1 MNIIGTQ
8 YIPPSKRAGGRS
20 AGDPPAPPT
29 ADTQPVPRPASA
41 SSSAPPPL
49 AAPAAPAGLPPG
61 LPLAPTSSSTV
72 ARPLHLLPTRLEA
85 PAHRR
90 TGTAAPPG
98 GSRRGGSTAGA
109 KRKTRGGRTAS
120 AASTPAPAAPPPPPA
135 IIDDSGSDDDDEDK
149 VPVEEHLILRMPAN
163 APETAALRQRVRA
176 RDPLDD
182 VKLTFHDD
190 RAGVFTVSGKS
201 MRAKLV
207 DLPCI
212 IEAQKSFDNKQF
224 YKIADVAQMLIVD
237 AVEPTVPENTKAK
250 AVRTAWP
257 DGITPPLRRVRQRRF
272 RQRTVNTSAEQIE
285 AAVENLLRADFMAE
299 QTYCYHVDIDHLGRR
314 TNIVPEDE
322 RAPPYPVAATSAA
335 AAAPTPPP
343 PVDARAA
350 SVPPPRP
357 SSTVS
362 SAAGTRAG
370 LAPTPP
376 VPHDRMA
383 LAGVRGRPGLDLDM
397 DVDDDASLDS
407 APTAAAAAAVAA
419 KPPAVTDDW
428 AADLADL
435 AGLLEKE
442 VDSMDDMMDDDM
454 DDDMSSMAAG
464 SIATGV
470 PAPRAAKKR
479 PRDEAEN
486 GPASSDV
493 DVDDDDMGSLG
504 PSLLDTSLTGLLST
518 RGMDDEDEE
527 EDDEDEDDEDEDDD
541 VDVDSEMPSRAPP
554 PSSSRPTSTDL
565 RRRNGAGATPTGAAG
580 HSSDVSDSDLDSS
593 DDDDDEDL
601 DEPDRATAAASPR
614 GHDEDDDDDDEELA
628 EKVRLL
634 NEEVATLDQRIHD
647 LQAKLAATANAVL
660 KKRFEEALRQMQ
672 SQFEFKQQEIAGLEL
687 QRAARTPAGGGGGK
701 VGASR
706 PPTRS
711 PAPPVAAV
719 QEVDEE
725 DEDDL
730 RSESIM

>member
-8 YIPPSKRAGGRS
+8 YIPPSKRAGGSS
-20 AGDPPAPPT
+20 AGDPPAPPA
-29 ADTQPVPRPASA
+29 ADAHPVPRPASA
-41 SSSAPPPL
+41 SLSTPAPP
-49 AAPAAPAGLPPG
+49 AVPAAPAGLPPG

-98 GSRRGGSTAGA
+98 GSKRGASTAGA
-109 KRKTRGGRTAS
+109 KRKTRGGGRTAS
-120 AASTPAPAAPPPPPA
+120 TASTPAPAAPPPPPA

-190 RAGVFTVSGKS
+190 RAGVFTVSGTS

-237 AVEPTVPENTKAK
+237 AVEPTVPENAKAK

-299 QTYCYHVDIDHLGRR
+299 QTYCYHVDIDNFGRR

-322 RAPPYPVAATSAA
+322 RAPPYPVAATNAA
-335 AAAPTPPP
+335 AAAPTPPVEP
-343 PVDARAA
+343 RAT
-350 SVPPPRP
+350 SVPPLPRP

-362 SAAGTRAG
+362 SSAGTRPR

-397 DVDDDASLDS
+397 DVDDDASLVS
-407 APTAAAAAAVAA
+407 APTAAAAAVAAAA
-419 KPPAVTDDW
+419 KPPAVSDDW
-428 AADLADL
+428 AADL

-442 VDSMDDMMDDDM
+442 VDSMDDMDDDM

-464 SIATGV
+464 GSSAI
-470 PAPRAAKKR
+470 PPPPSRAAKKR

-493 DVDDDDMGSLG
+493 DVDEDDMGSLG
-504 PSLLDTSLTGLLST
+504 PSMLDTSLTGLLST
-518 RGMDDEDEE
+518 RGMDEEDED
-527 EDDEDEDDEDEDDD
+527 EDDEDDEDEDEDDD
-541 VDVDSEMPSRAPP
+541 VDIDSEMPSRAVA

-565 RRRNGAGATPTGAAG
+565 RRRTTGATQTGAAG
-580 HSSDVSDSDLDSS
+580 ASDVSDSDLDSS
-593 DDDDDEDL
+593 DDDDDDDEDL
-601 DEPDRATAAASPR
+601 DETGRAASAAASPR
-614 GHDEDDDDDDEELA
+614 VGHDEDDDDDDEELA

-672 SQFEFKQQEIAGLEL
+672 SQFEFKQQEIAGLER
-687 QRAARTPAGGGGGK
+687 QRAARTPAGTGGK
-701 VGASR
+701 VGTSR
-706 PPTRS
+706 PPLRS
-711 PAPPVAAV
+711 PVPPVATV